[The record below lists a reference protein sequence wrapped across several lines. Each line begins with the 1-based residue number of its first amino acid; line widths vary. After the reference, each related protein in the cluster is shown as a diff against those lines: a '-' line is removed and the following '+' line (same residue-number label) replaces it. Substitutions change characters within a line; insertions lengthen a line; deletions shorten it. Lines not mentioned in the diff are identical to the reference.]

1 MEEKILAVLRA
12 VLEDV
17 SLDATCSQENCENW
31 DSLRHLTL
39 CFELESAFG
48 VQFEPEEMEAMKSV
62 EDIMRILKKRNYL

>member
-12 VLEDV
+12 VLEDAT
-17 SLDATCSQENCENW
+17 LDATCSQENCENW
-31 DSLRHLTL
+31 DSLRHLTV

-62 EDIMRILKKRNYL
+62 ENIKRAISSKL